1 VAEVLQL
8 LMLTPSNE
16 WWRVTLKPQMRLLP
30 RKRTKNDQVMLFYV
44 TAAGAALSKITG
56 PKKNTD

>member
-1 VAEVLQL
+1 
-8 LMLTPSNE
+8 MLTPSNE